1 MNMSLT
7 ASDSTAPSPPLIFFN
22 ILERMCLNIIS
33 NESNPLLNA
42 VQLMVSKVLIFNKN
56 TELLP
61 YGDSDDISPGNNYP
75 TDFITVVLAGIPII
89 NQIGW
94 EEVSK

>member
-1 MNMSLT
+1 M
-7 ASDSTAPSPPLIFFN
+7 PLGTYILFFN
-22 ILERMCLNIIS
+22 TLS
-33 NESNPLLNA
+33 YAHP
-42 VQLMVSKVLIFNKN
+42 V
-56 TELLP
+56 
-61 YGDSDDISPGNNYP
+61 DSDDIYPGNNYP